1 MKVRRTTPQSLDDDA
16 SEGDLFR
23 PAMAD
28 VVPLSADSKRGVPK
42 PPPVLPARSADAPP
56 SADDESEDFAAAGI
70 DRRELRRL
78 RRGDYPVQSRLDLH
92 GMTVREAGD
101 AVKRFIQNS
110 RHAQKRCVC
119 IVHGRGLHSEKGA
132 SALRGPVRNALRTTS
147 GVLAFVTAPASGG
160 GAGAVYVLVK

>member
-1 MKVRRTTPQSLDDDA
+1 MTDAPEDVAFRR
-16 SEGDLFR
+16 
-23 PAMAD
+23 AMAD
-28 VVPLSADSKRGVPK
+28 VVPLEPDPKRRAPK
-42 PPPVLPARSADAPP
+42 TPPVLPPRTADAPT

-78 RRGDYPVQSRLDLH
+78 RRGDYPVESRLDLH
-92 GMTVREAGD
+92 GMTVREAGE

-110 RHAQKRCVC
+110 RHSQKRCVC

-132 SALRGPVRNALRTTS
+132 STLRDPVRGALRNMP

-160 GAGAVYVLVK
+160 GAGAVYVLVKRRRDQP